1 MKRHIL
7 ILIACLLSIQFSN
20 AIEINVLSEGVV
32 SDSALVQT
40 SIIQQLIDK
49 CAKAGGGKI
58 VFPPGAYKTGGL
70 ILKSNIRFHLEAGAT
85 LIASRDTN
93 DYKKSQNNSGD
104 IIPVL
109 LYAKNARNISLEGLG
124 TIDGS
129 ATHYWANLDMVDG
142 FIADITENAKKAGV
156 PMQRYFHYKPYTC
169 MIYFENCAYV
179 TVRDLTLTASQF
191 WTLHARW
198 TDYMT
203 ITGLKVFSD
212 MEKGINADGIDI
224 DGCRNV
230 TISDCI
236 VETADDA
243 IVLKTTGGHSGEI
256 SGSNPTNNLNGH
268 KTVGLTNGARS
279 CENITITNCVLRSSS
294 TALKIGTESH
304 ADFRYI
310 NFNNCVIRDSNR
322 GLSIVIR
329 DGATAENIQFSNIVM
344 ECTRRH
350 FNWWGNADP
359 IWLVVLK
366 RRPDSKV
373 GRIRNVTFSNIIAH
387 GMGTSKLE
395 GFEGKPLENIR
406 LNNVQ
411 FFMHP
416 ENYIDKRADDAFRAT
431 NVNDLHLTDV
441 CIKWD
446 KEITEPLWRNAFT
459 FEKVN
464 GLVLDKLSGE
474 EAPTKKGAFIELQNT
489 DNVLINNCIAGMDSN
504 VFLKYIP
511 KLNKRVIIGKNMRV
525 GKSKLIIL
533 KK

>member
-1 MKRHIL
+1 MFKKIYTSAFFML
-7 ILIACLLSIQFSN
+7 FSL
-20 AIEINVLSEGVV
+20 AAMSIEINVANEGVI
-32 SDSALVQT
+32 SDSSKIQT
-40 SIIQQLIDK
+40 EKIQQLIDR
-49 CAKAGGGKI
+49 CAQAGGGRI
-58 VFPPGAYKTGGL
+58 YFPPGAYKTGGL
-70 ILKSNIRFHLEAGAT
+70 TLKSNIRFHLEAGAT

-142 FIADITENAKKAGV
+142 FISGITENARKAGV

-169 MIYFENCAYV
+169 MIYFENCAFV

-243 IVLKTTGGHSGEI
+243 IVLKTTAMHGE
-256 SGSNPTNNLNGH
+256 S
-268 KTVGLTNGARS
+268 RS
-279 CENITITNCVLRSSS
+279 CENITVSNCVLRSSS
-294 TALKIGTESH
+294 TALKLGTESH

-310 NFNNCVIRDSNR
+310 NFTNCVIRDSNR

-329 DGATAENIQFSNIVM
+329 DGATAENIQFSNIIL

-366 RRPDSKV
+366 RRPDSRV
-373 GRIRNVTFSNIIAH
+373 GQIRNVTFSNIIAH

-395 GFEGKPLENIR
+395 GFEGGPLQNIR
-406 LNNVQ
+406 MNNVQ
-411 FFMHP
+411 FFMHA
-416 ENYIDKRADDAFRAT
+416 ENYIDKRADDAFRASR
-431 NVNDLHLTDV
+431 VNDLWLTDV
-441 CIKWD
+441 SVNWD
-446 KEITEPLWRNAFT
+446 DKKQESLWRNAFT

-474 EAPTKKGAFIELQNT
+474 EAPAGKGAFIELKDT
-489 DNVLINNCIAGMDSN
+489 KDVVVDNCITSKDSKIFVKYNPKHNKDLIVGNN
-504 VFLKYIP
+504 VKFGGN
-511 KLNKRVIIGKNMRV
+511 KLVI
-525 GKSKLIIL
+525 SK
-533 KK
+533 K